1 MSTAQFN
8 ALHSALSEGLA
19 SVRSAGQFQC
29 LALADNRGLAWAA
42 DGALPAPDHFAA
54 IPSLL
59 ARAFADRQPLL
70 RFFSEKRM
78 RFEHRS
84 DSLAWIKRGLQGVPS
99 QADFMLDVPGD
110 KDAVDSNE
118 FVVGW
123 DHDYL
128 VMRHITVDNSTWC
141 LLGVTPNANT
151 GRAALA
157 KAAPGL
163 AALLGSAA
171 EGSRGRSPGAPSP
184 DSLQAKLVS
193 AMEVFRESAPDILM
207 AAVTSKDGFV
217 VAALEGG
224 SVDAEIVAPLMGH
237 SFLAIQESTQRL
249 CGSTESAMLR
259 MEQGILLSRELSN
272 DLLFAAMLAPS
283 ACTGLVL
290 SAFETAAIALRGAL
304 DALPAAMAAPQLEE
318 VAV

>member
-8 ALHSALSEGLA
+8 VLHSALSEGLA
-19 SVRSAGQFQC
+19 SVRTAGQFQS
-29 LALADNRGLAWAA
+29 LALADDRGLAWAS
-42 DGALPAPDHFAA
+42 DGSLPVPDHFAA

-84 DSLAWIKRGLQGVPS
+84 DSLAWIKRGLTGVAA
-99 QADFMLDVPGD
+99 QADFQLDVPGD
-110 KDAVDSNE
+110 KDALESSE
-118 FVVGW
+118 FIVGW
-123 DHDYL
+123 DDNYL
-128 VMRHITVDNSTWC
+128 VMRHITVGDTTWC
-141 LLGVTPNANT
+141 LLGITPNANV
-151 GRAALA
+151 GRAALS

-163 AALLGSAA
+163 ATLLSSATD
-171 EGSRGRSPGAPSP
+171 GSRALPTSPLDGK
-184 DSLQAKLVS
+184 SLQGKLMS
-193 AMEVFRESAPDILM
+193 AMEVFRNSAPDILM

-217 VAALEGG
+217 VAALEG
-224 SVDAEIVAPLMGH
+224 SAVDAEAVAPLMGH

-249 CGSTESAMLR
+249 CGSTESAMVR
-259 MEQGILLSRELSN
+259 MEQGILLSRELSD

-290 SAFETAAIALRGAL
+290 SAFETAAVALRGAL
-304 DALPAAMAAPQLEE
+304 EALPAAVSAPQLEG

>member
-19 SVRSAGQFQC
+19 SVRTAGQFQC
-29 LALADNRGLAWAA
+29 LELADERGLAWAA
-42 DGALPAPDHFAA
+42 DGGLPTPDHFAA

-84 DSLAWIKRGLQGVPS
+84 DSLAWIKRGLLGVPS
-99 QADFMLDVPGD
+99 QADFLLDVPGD
-110 KDAVDSNE
+110 KDAVDSSE
-118 FVVGW
+118 FVIGW
-123 DHDYL
+123 DANFL
-128 VMRHITVDNSTWC
+128 VMRHITVDETTWC
-141 LLGVTPNANT
+141 LLGVTPNATT
-151 GRAALA
+151 GRAALS

-163 AALLGSAA
+163 ATLLASSKD
-171 EGSRGRSPGAPSP
+171 GSRLPVTGAP
-184 DSLQAKLVS
+184 DANSLQGKLLN
-193 AMEVFRESAPDILM
+193 AMEVFRNSAPDILM

-217 VAALEGG
+217 VAALDGS
-224 SVDAEIVAPLMGH
+224 SVDADTVAPLMGH

-249 CGSTESAMLR
+249 CGSTESAMIR
-259 MEQGILLSRELSN
+259 MENGILLSRELSD

-290 SAFETAAIALRGAL
+290 SAFETAATALRGAL
-304 DALPAAMAAPQLEE
+304 EALPAAVSAPQMEG
-318 VAV
+318 VAA